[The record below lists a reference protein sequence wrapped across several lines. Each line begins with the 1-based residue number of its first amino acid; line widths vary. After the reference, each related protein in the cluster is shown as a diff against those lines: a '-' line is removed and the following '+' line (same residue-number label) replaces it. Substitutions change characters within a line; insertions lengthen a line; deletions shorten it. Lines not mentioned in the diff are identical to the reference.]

1 MSEVFVSFVVRN
13 NIAAVVVA
21 KEGVLK
27 VKQVERVKDAQAL
40 DNSYLSTLYAFNLSL
55 RVVRQ
60 FVQDNPGLREVVF
73 ETSNSTFIKWV
84 DKQYAKDEYQE
95 LFDAAMRML
104 HSIPIRYSFSYCDR
118 PRAWG
123 FAEAGNCKVAKIGG
137 LDI

>member
-60 FVQDNPGLREVVF
+60 FPRH
-73 ETSNSTFIKWV
+73 
-84 DKQYAKDEYQE
+84 
-95 LFDAAMRML
+95 
-104 HSIPIRYSFSYCDR
+104 HSQS
-118 PRAWG
+118 
-123 FAEAGNCKVAKIGG
+123 
-137 LDI
+137 L